1 MAWASLLRLRAAVDT
16 AAARVLSALG
26 CGDERRR
33 CSPLQGLQ
41 EGERMRDNRPRR
53 RTATLYKALAVM
65 LSRNASMSIA
75 RCFAS
80 CLRESSRDRR
90 QKRLRR

>member
-33 CSPLQGLQ
+33 CSPLQVRQ
-41 EGERMRDNRPRR
+41 EGEFC
-53 RTATLYKALAVM
+53 AT
-65 LSRNASMSIA
+65 RG
-75 RCFAS
+75 
-80 CLRESSRDRR
+80 SSDA
-90 QKRLRR
+90 